1 MVENQQTNPDD
12 LTDANP
18 DSDACAD
25 AATGSTE
32 TTTGHSAQASTGSG
46 SRRERLD
53 AWLAGVVAAAAVVF
67 VGSAAFAAAVSQPYL
82 ADRTI
87 AANRNEVARAA
98 AAAITTLWTYTPDTI
113 EALPDRAGEYLSG
126 DLNAQYRRLLE
137 AAVEPNKQAQ
147 ITDNTDVVG
156 VAVESL
162 NGTDAVAIVL
172 TNTTATSPLTK
183 NIPSLKFVGYRLAM
197 KQRGSRW
204 RVTKMATI
212 SFMDMTPKI

>member
-1 MVENQQTNPDD
+1 MRNTDD
-12 LTDANP
+12 
-18 DSDACAD
+18 
-25 AATGSTE
+25 
-32 TTTGHSAQASTGSG
+32 
-46 SRRERLD
+46 
-53 AWLAGVVAAAAVVF
+53 F
-67 VGSAAFAAAVSQPYL
+67 
-82 ADRTI
+82 
-87 AANRNEVARAA
+87 
-98 AAAITTLWTYTPDTI
+98 
-113 EALPDRAGEYLSG
+113 
-126 DLNAQYRRLLE
+126 LE